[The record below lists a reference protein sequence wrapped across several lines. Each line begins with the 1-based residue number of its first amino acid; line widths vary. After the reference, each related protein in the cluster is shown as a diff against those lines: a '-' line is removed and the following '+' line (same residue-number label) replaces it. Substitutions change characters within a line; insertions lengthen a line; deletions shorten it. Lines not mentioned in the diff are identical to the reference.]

1 MSRKKASSEP
11 AGAPAVPFETALEEL
26 EAIVAAMEEDQLPLE
41 DLVANYEKGSKLL
54 SHCETVLTSAR
65 KRLQT
70 ITERQAAGNA
80 AEVTDSLDDGDEMA
94 DDAPATPDAPDDDD
108 DDIRLF

>member
-1 MSRKKASSEP
+1 MSRKKTTSDP
-11 AGAPAVPFETALEEL
+11 GAPVVPFETALAEL
-26 EAIVAAMEEDQLPLE
+26 ESIVAAMEEDQLPLE

-70 ITERQAAGNA
+70 ISERQAAGNA
-80 AEVTDSLDDGDEMA
+80 AEAPDSLDDGDEMA

>member
-1 MSRKKASSEP
+1 MARKKTTFP
-11 AGAPAVPFETALEEL
+11 AETETVPFETALGEL
-26 EAIVAAMEEDQLPLE
+26 ETIVAAMEEDQLPLE

-70 ITERQAAGNA
+70 ISERQAAGNA
-80 AEVTDSLDDGDEMA
+80 AELSDSLDDEEEMA